1 MNKAEAI
8 FSELLGAVGC
18 HEVLAA
24 RYPAPYKPYDLQ
36 PIRVTDNNEKNRQRR
51 PMTPIP
57 DFHPHPVEKHEYWDW
72 MSERVMERWQMFDDK
87 AQEREDQ
94 RKEQREEVI
103 RQAEEAWGDTP
114 MITLRGIHKA
124 ELKEAEEEKD
134 EEQTAEGRVANEREP
149 VEPFNTDSVRAHAW
163 RDANISRLLL
173 DLMKELQRNR
183 KLLLLPKLEGRDA
196 LEAATRQVFMLRA
209 KFKRVM
215 IFETHVRV
223 GDGTFGVAYPDVNFS
238 EFVTECLRQSPKAR
252 SIWIKLQQCLAEL
265 EDE

>member
-1 MNKAEAI
+1 MNKTEAI
-8 FSELLGAVGC
+8 FSELLEAVGC

-72 MSERVMERWQMFDDK
+72 MSERVMERWQSLKDK
-87 AQEREDQ
+87 AQEREEQ

-124 ELKEAEEEKD
+124 ELKEADDEK
-134 EEQTAEGRVANEREP
+134 EEQTAEGRVSNERES
-149 VEPFNTDSVRAHAW
+149 VEPFNADVVRAHAW
-163 RDANISRLLL
+163 RDVSVSRLLL
-173 DLMKELQRNR
+173 DLMKELQHSR
-183 KLLLLPKLEGRDA
+183 KLSVIPNLEGRASFDA
-196 LEAATRQVFMLRA
+196 AARQVFALRS

-215 IFETHVRV
+215 IFESHVRV
-223 GDGTFGVAYPDVNFS
+223 ADGSFGVVYPDTNFS
-238 EFVTECLRQSPKAR
+238 DHITECLRHSPKAR
-252 SIWIKLQQCLAEL
+252 SIWIKLQKRLAEL
-265 EDE
+265 EDD